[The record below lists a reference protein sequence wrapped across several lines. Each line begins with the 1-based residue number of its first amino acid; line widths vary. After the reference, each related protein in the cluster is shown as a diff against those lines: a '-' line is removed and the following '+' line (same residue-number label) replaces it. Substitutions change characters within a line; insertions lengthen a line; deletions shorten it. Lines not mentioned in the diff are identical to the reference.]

1 MKVGWEFKKLRE
13 VCEFING
20 DRGPNYPGKK
30 ALVNEGVPFINAG
43 HLSERGIDWEKM
55 DFISTERFN
64 LLSRGKIR
72 VNDLLFC
79 LRGSLGKTSLVDREV
94 NGAIASSLVILRCKG
109 QIDSRF
115 LSLYCKSQLCFQQ
128 IELHAGGAAQPNL
141 GAKDLQS
148 FEIPL
153 PPLEEQR
160 RIVAILDEAFEG
172 LEAAE
177 ANAEANLASAEELLG
192 SVVGEYLK
200 NKVQTQRT
208 TTTLKAICSKIGSG
222 ATPKGGEKSY
232 KETGVPLVRS
242 LNVYDRE
249 FRYGKIAYLDEDQA
263 ASLAN
268 VTLKQGDVL
277 LNITGASVAR
287 CCVLPNDL
295 IGGRVNQHVSII
307 RIKENIL
314 HPELLSYILT
324 SNETKHDLLAVGNTG
339 GTTRQAITKSQIEGF
354 KVSFPTDYQEQSKLV
369 VRLQQIEKCVLS
381 SQRNL
386 RDKSIEVSELRQSL
400 LQKAFAGEL
409 T

>member
-1 MKVGWEFKKLRE
+1 MKEGWNNLRLEKVCKIQSGNGFPKIHQGKTAGDYPFYKVSDMNLSRNEKTLSHAINYISNNTKAALGATLFPAGSIVFPKVG
-13 VCEFING
+13 
-20 DRGPNYPGKK
+20 
-30 ALVNEGVPFINAG
+30 
-43 HLSERGIDWEKM
+43 
-55 DFISTERFN
+55 
-64 LLSRGKIR
+64 
-72 VNDLLFC
+72 
-79 LRGSLGKTSLVDREV
+79 
-94 NGAIASSLVILRCKG
+94 GAIITNKKRSITTPGCADNNIMGLIPEENHL
-109 QIDSRF
+109 DSRYLHLWMDSITLF
-115 LSLYCKSQLCFQQ
+115 DWSNKANPPSITQETVRQ
-128 IELHAGGAAQPNL
+128 IEM
-141 GAKDLQS
+141 
-148 FEIPL
+148 PL

-172 LEAAE
+172 LETAQ
-177 ANAEANLASAEELLG
+177 ANARANLASAEELLG

-324 SNETKHDLLAVGNTG
+324 SNETKHVLLAVGNTG

-369 VRLQQIEKCVLS
+369 IRLQQIEKCVLS

>member
-1 MKVGWEFKKLRE
+1 MVHRLAKYILEKQAHITLLLMRSIPNTEKIANRYLYYYLTSPLFQNPLEAVSK
-13 VCEFING
+13 
-20 DRGPNYPGKK
+20 RGAQDGFNKDNI
-30 ALVNEGVPFINAG
+30 AL
-43 HLSERGIDWEKM
+43 
-55 DFISTERFN
+55 
-64 LLSRGKIR
+64 
-72 VNDLLFC
+72 
-79 LRGSLGKTSLVDREV
+79 
-94 NGAIASSLVILRCKG
+94 
-109 QIDSRF
+109 
-115 LSLYCKSQLCFQQ
+115 
-128 IELHAGGAAQPNL
+128 
-141 GAKDLQS
+141 
-148 FEIPL
+148 FEIPV

-160 RIVAILDEAFEG
+160 CIVAILDEAFEG
-172 LEAAE
+172 LETAQ
-177 ANAEANLASAEELLG
+177 ANARANLASAEELLG

-324 SNETKHDLLAVGNTG
+324 SNETKHVLLAVGNTG

-369 VRLQQIEKCVLS
+369 IRLQQIEKCVLS